1 MASFPNELMHTP
13 KLWVTQ
19 KYRRLKT
26 YTPMARGGH
35 FAAMEEPQLLA
46 EDVQNFVKIVE
57 KRKKKWIILYHL
69 HGTLTNA
76 SKQWWPWSKTQ
87 PLDRNKL
94 GHNEQVYYIYF

>member
-1 MASFPNELMHTP
+1 MPCLSFPNRLPVYVPTGVASFPNEVMHSP

-19 KYRRLKT
+19 KYHKLKT

-57 KRKKKWIILYHL
+57 KRKKK
-69 HGTLTNA
+69 
-76 SKQWWPWSKTQ
+76 
-87 PLDRNKL
+87 
-94 GHNEQVYYIYF
+94 